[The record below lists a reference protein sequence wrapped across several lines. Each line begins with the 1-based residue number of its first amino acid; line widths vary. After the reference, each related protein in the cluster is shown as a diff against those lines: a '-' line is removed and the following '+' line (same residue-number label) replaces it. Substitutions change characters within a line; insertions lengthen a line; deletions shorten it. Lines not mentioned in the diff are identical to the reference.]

1 MHEPLE
7 AKLRRLE
14 QERADADRRYNDA
27 LTAFDHS
34 LSPTV
39 TVPPGPAEYD
49 ERQLPALNDTWNSL
63 PAPPE
68 GQGVTR
74 RLTSFVWRTVA
85 AFFERQLTFNSR
97 LVDHLN
103 RNVGAHREAQQSTTA
118 LIAALREH
126 IDRQA
131 AVEASLVQ
139 VLQAITPFVDTKS
152 RADAQTLNAAV
163 SAMADTLGRQW
174 ESMSARERDL
184 RAAVGVAQHAALT
197 VKREL
202 ERSTPSASGGVA
214 PRSEPA
220 PSAAGGAESFT
231 SRLDAYKYV
240 GFEDQFRGSR
250 DAIRS
255 GQESYLPL
263 FEGCRDVLD
272 IGCGRGEFL
281 DLLTSRGIRA
291 RGLDVNPEMV
301 EVCRA
306 RGLDVATADA
316 VGYLS
321 GLEDGALGGI
331 FSAQVVEHLQPSYLL
346 RFLELAYHK
355 LTPGGRLV
363 LETLNPA
370 CWVAF
375 FDSYIRDITH
385 VWPLHPDTLKYLV
398 TASGFPEV
406 EVRFRAPVPDEH
418 RLHPIAPGTGW
429 DPALVD
435 AAGTFNA
442 NMDKLNVRIFSFLDY
457 AVVAS
462 R

>member
-1 MHEPLE
+1 MHEPLD

-14 QERADADRRYNDA
+14 QERAEADRRYNDA
-27 LTAFDHS
+27 LTAFDRA
-34 LSPTV
+34 LGPGAGL
-39 TVPPGPAEYD
+39 PPAPPEYD
-49 ERQLPALNDTWNSL
+49 EQQIPALNETWNIL
-63 PAPPE
+63 PAPPA
-68 GQGVTR
+68 GAGITR
-74 RLTSFVWRTVA
+74 RLTGFVWRTVA

-103 RNVGAHREAQQSTTA
+103 RNVRTHRDVHRSTTA
-118 LIAALREH
+118 VIGALREH

-131 AVEASLVQ
+131 AVEAALVQ
-139 VLQAITPFVDTKS
+139 VLQRITPFVDTKS

-163 SAMADTLGRQW
+163 SAMGDTLDKRW
-174 ESMSARERDL
+174 ESMAVRERNL
-184 RAAVGVAQHAALT
+184 RTAVGVAQQAALT

-202 ERSTPSASGGVA
+202 ERSLQSLPPGAAA
-214 PRSEPA
+214 PPGI
-220 PSAAGGAESFT
+220 PPPAESFT

-240 GFEDQFRGSR
+240 GFEDRFRGSR
-250 DAIRS
+250 DAIRA

-263 FEGCRDVLD
+263 FEGRTAILDV
-272 IGCGRGEFL
+272 GCGRGEFL
-281 DLLTSRGIRA
+281 DLLASRGVVG
-291 RGLDVNPEMV
+291 RGIDTNPEMV
-301 EVCRA
+301 EVCQA
-306 RGLDVATADA
+306 RGLNVVGADA

-321 GLEDGALGGI
+321 TLEDGSLGGI

-346 RFLELAYHK
+346 RFLELAFHK
-355 LTPGGRLV
+355 LAPGGLLL

-398 TASGFPEV
+398 TASGFPDV
-406 EVRFRAPVPDEH
+406 EVQFRAPVADEH
-418 RLHPIAPGTGW
+418 KLQPLTPDASW
-429 DPALVD
+429 DPRLLEAVH
-435 AAGTFNA
+435 TFNA

-457 AVVAS
+457 AVVAT